1 MPTNLETTKKFYEL
15 VNQGDISTIVRDIVD
30 TTCNWA
36 TPAGNFK
43 GRQEI
48 TDFFTLVA
56 ENLDFSDV
64 TPHEMI
70 EQGETIVVI
79 GTASFRVKKT
89 GRNIA
94 EGLVHI
100 IKYDQG
106 RMVFFKEYTD
116 TAPFDLMA

>member
-1 MPTNLETTKKFYEL
+1 MPTNLETTKKVYEL
-15 VNQGDISTIVRDIVD
+15 FNQGDVSTFVRDIVD
-30 TTCNWA
+30 TTCNW
-36 TPAGNFK
+36 TTSAGIFK

-56 ENLDFSDV
+56 ENLDFSNV
-64 TPHEMI
+64 TPREMI

-79 GTASFRVKKT
+79 GTTSFRVKKT
-89 GRNIA
+89 GRTIE
-94 EGLVHI
+94 EGFVHI
-100 IKYDQG
+100 IKYNQG